1 MPNEHI
7 NKTAETKRKPPRI
20 GFRKRYNYYYE
31 GMTKRQIAIDT
42 SKTVFRW
49 AAVTA
54 FLYVYWLAMLLLLSI
69 FLLNVWQVTLVRLMI
84 YAGALCALS
93 SVVYAF
99 MLVHRKFYY

>member
-1 MPNEHI
+1 MPSEHI
-7 NKTAETKRKPPRI
+7 KAEREPKKKPPRI
-20 GFRKRYNYYYE
+20 GFRRRYNYYYE
-31 GMTKRQIAIDT
+31 GMTRRQIAIDT

-49 AAVTA
+49 LMVTL
-54 FLYVYWLAMLLLLSI
+54 FLYVYWLVMLLLLSI

-84 YAGALCALS
+84 YAAVLCVLS